1 MASVVRIVPKSTAGV
16 TSANRVTA
24 DYLHSPL
31 VINSTGKTLA
41 PGTIVYAQSSD
52 CGCFCEIY
60 PADAS
65 VPTKANPFGVVVET
79 VFTGKT
85 TRVAVGG
92 TTTLRLTPGLAMPD
106 NGSIVYLSSEV
117 EGTCTPTAPDA
128 LNNSVVEVGKV
139 TAGMLVVGIT
149 SIVSGGVDLP
159 DPNQGGGD
167 FGIDL
172 PDLGDL
178 G

>member
-1 MASVVRIVPKSTAGV
+1 MSTVVRIVPKSTAGV
-16 TSANRVTA
+16 TSTNRVTA

-41 PGTIVYAQSSD
+41 PGTVVYAQSSD
-52 CGCFCEIY
+52 CGCYCEIY

-65 VPTKANPFGVVVET
+65 VGNKANPFGVVVET

-92 TTTLRLTPGLAMPD
+92 SAPILLTPGQAMPE
-106 NGSIVYLSSEV
+106 NGATVYLSGSIP
-117 EGTCTPTAPDA
+117 GTVTPVSPNFLESA
-128 LNNSVVEVGKV
+128 VVSVGKV
-139 TAGMLVVGIT
+139 TAGKLVIDIVPIVG
-149 SIVSGGVDLP
+149 VQVGNVDPGELP
-159 DPNQGGGD
+159 PPPG
-167 FGIDL
+167 
-172 PDLGDL
+172 GDL

>member
-41 PGTIVYAQSSD
+41 PGTVVYAQNSE

-65 VPTKANPFGVVVET
+65 VPNKSNPFGVVVET

-92 TTTLRLTPGLAMPD
+92 SAPILLTPGKAIPD
-106 NGSIVYLSSEV
+106 NGSTVYLSGSH
-117 EGTCTPTAPDA
+117 EGTVTPDSPNFLENAIV
-128 LNNSVVEVGKV
+128 SIGKI
-139 TAGMLVVGIT
+139 TAGKLVID
-149 SIVSGGVDLP
+149 IVPILGVQAGNVDPGDLP
-159 DPNQGGGD
+159 PPPG
-167 FGIDL
+167 
-172 PDLGDL
+172 GDL